1 MRREQLE
8 LDYSYLRQMLSFAEE
23 IENTLDKV
31 KHYGIDLYD
40 EMVVASLAMD
50 IGQIGEQLDSRKL
63 SSDLQERYADLL
75 PWSEIKRFRDKA
87 YHHYG
92 GTDSYEIVQIAL
104 KDIPVLIENLQIIIR
119 NVERELDKDY

>member
-23 IENTLDKV
+23 IENTL
-31 KHYGIDLYD
+31 GIKMPEFFYLP
-40 EMVVASLAMD
+40 EMVVASLAMH

>member
-40 EMVVASLAMD
+40 EMVVASLAMH
-50 IGQIGEQLDSRKL
+50 IGQIGEQLDSRSYLVIFKKDMLIYCLGLKL
-63 SSDLQERYADLL
+63 RDSGIKHIITMVEQIHMRLFKLL
-75 PWSEIKRFRDKA
+75 
-87 YHHYG
+87 
-92 GTDSYEIVQIAL
+92 
-104 KDIPVLIENLQIIIR
+104 
-119 NVERELDKDY
+119 